1 MEFLEIVQLCVV
13 EEETVLLQTRV
24 HAPKATL
31 VQIVKQLIQHN
42 LFVLV
47 DQLLILK
54 YALLKEDVLQI
65 TIVHAYQ
72 DILGN
77 NASPQFVLEKVLPH
91 LMSALVLVFVNH
103 PIHAFARMDTVVANV
118 TFCLVLETFLL
129 ALQFVLEMVNVF
141 SQIDAF
147 ATVAML
153 ANVTLQ
159 LVLH

>member
-24 HAPKATL
+24 HALKATL

-118 TFCLVLETFLL
+118 TNCLVLETFLL